1 MCWTQVRS
9 TTMPSTPS
17 LETETMSS
25 AVPTKVV
32 RNSVLGAGLLAAAA
46 AFIAPHE
53 GLRQEAYYDPV
64 GILTV
69 CYGHTGPDV
78 KKGLRYSEEQCQRIL
93 KNDIQR
99 HAEALDC
106 IKTPLTEHQK
116 VAFVSFA
123 FNIGT
128 TKFCKSTLVKK
139 ANAGDMKGACKELD
153 KWVYGK
159 KNGKM
164 VKLPGL
170 VKRRAQERQV
180 CEMDF

>member
-1 MCWTQVRS
+1 M
-9 TTMPSTPS
+9 TTPSTPS
-17 LETETMSS
+17 LKVESMSDS
-25 AVPTKVV
+25 AVPTKVI
-32 RNSVLGAGLLAAAA
+32 RNSVLGASLLAAAA

-78 KKGLRYSEEQCQRIL
+78 KKGVRYSEEQCQRIL

-170 VKRRAQERQV
+170 VKRRAQERRV
-180 CEMDF
+180 CELDF